1 MMTLLVTVDFAA
13 KNKLAESHF
22 NFTGMETWH
31 SHTVKTESV
40 EIHID

>member
-13 KNKLAESHF
+13 ENKSAESHF
-22 NFTGMETWH
+22 NFTSMETWH